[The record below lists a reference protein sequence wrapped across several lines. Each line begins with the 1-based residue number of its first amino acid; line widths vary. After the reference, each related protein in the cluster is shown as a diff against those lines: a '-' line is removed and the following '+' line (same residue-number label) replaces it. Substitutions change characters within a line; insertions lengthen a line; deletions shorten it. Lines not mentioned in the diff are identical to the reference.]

1 MLKPS
6 LEQSIF
12 EDVWVCIDL
21 ETTGLSY
28 ENDEIIEIGAV
39 KFQGVNNVET
49 FQTFINP
56 QKQLSDF
63 IKNYTGIR
71 QEDVEHAPSFSSV
84 SGNLASFIGSSP
96 IVGHN
101 IKFDMEFLERQ
112 GFHINNPKCDTWD
125 IAHIMLP
132 GIQSYSLQNLV
143 SYMKLEC
150 QRPHRALDDAM
161 ATKEVFIELLKK
173 MCELDTHTLVEIDR
187 LSKSSSWNMA
197 YLMNRMISSRIE
209 DERVTSAPLGN
220 DRMLLSDSN
229 LDVVG
234 TSASNL
240 TLRLKQAK
248 PLKPN
253 SSIVDFDEEFVAS
266 LLAKDGPLH
275 NVLPGFESRPEQV
288 TMTREVARAINN
300 QMSLVV
306 EAGTGVGKSL
316 AYLIPAAIYALKNQK
331 RVVISTNTINLQEQL
346 CKKDVPLLIEALN
359 AIDDISAKDLR
370 FTQLKGRANYLC
382 LQRWNNLHMNDA
394 LSENEAMILAKI
406 RVWLQDTDSGD
417 RSELNL
423 GNSAL
428 IWERLSAQ
436 GAVKCPGVKGPCFL
450 RAAREKATASH
461 LVITN
466 HALLLSDLVTGGSI
480 LPDHDVLIVDEA
492 HHLEEEATRRL
503 GFELGRYNLDEY
515 LNSFN
520 KDHGFVRETLKLLRG
535 LSSNSSRLKSFQE
548 IVDKMNPLVNETSD
562 QFTSLLAYM
571 MKFINSYLYDM
582 FERNDSLRITKG
594 IRSQPEWSNL
604 EMEWQKVDIR
614 LMELAKF
621 TDRLQ
626 IALEGFENSGL
637 LNHEDMMS
645 EVSNVQQI
653 GIELRHRLSEFVTS
667 PDKNGIY
674 WITWKNR
681 GRDPVMHSAPLHVG
695 EILDRELFSKKSTV
709 VMTSATL
716 STNNEFT
723 HFRERIGFTDPQELL
738 LGSPF
743 EFSKCANL
751 LIPED
756 MPEPRSKSY
765 QVAVDQA
772 IMDAALAVGGHTMAL
787 FTSQASL
794 KFTAEAIRGKLKPLG
809 VPVLAQNIDGTPTQL
824 MRRFLNNPK
833 AVLLG
838 TSSFWEGVDIA
849 GEALEVLLL
858 ARLPFNVP
866 SDPVFAARSEL
877 YETPFY
883 EYAVP
888 QATLRFRQGFGRLI
902 RSKTDRG
909 VVVVLD
915 RRIISKGYG
924 KSFVGSLPDLPV
936 KTCKLGS
943 ISDEIRDW
951 IGR

>member
-1 MLKPS
+1 MMKPL

-12 EDVWVCIDL
+12 ADVWVCIDL

-28 ENDEIIEIGAV
+28 ENDEIIEVGAV
-39 KFQGVNNVET
+39 KFQGINSVET
-49 FQTFINP
+49 FQTFVNP
-56 QKQLSDF
+56 KQQLSDF
-63 IKNYTGIR
+63 IKSYTGIR
-71 QEDVEHAPSFSSV
+71 QEDVEYAPSFSSV
-84 SGNLASFIGSSP
+84 SDELASFIGSSP

-101 IKFDMEFLERQ
+101 IKFDIGFLERQ
-112 GFHINNPKCDTWD
+112 SLHINNPKCDTWD
-125 IAHIMLP
+125 IAYIMLP

-187 LSKSSSWNMA
+187 LSKRSSWSMS
-197 YLMNRMISSRIE
+197 YLMNRIISSRIE
-209 DERVTSAPLGN
+209 DERVAST
-220 DRMLLSDSN
+220 LLSDSN
-229 LDVVG
+229 SDVVD
-234 TSASNL
+234 TSAGKL

-248 PLKPN
+248 SLKSN
-253 SSIVDFDEEFVAS
+253 SNVVDLDEEFVAS
-266 LLAKDGPLH
+266 LLAKGGPLH

-288 TMTREVARAINN
+288 AMTREVARAINN
-300 QMSLVV
+300 HTSLVA

-346 CKKDVPLLIEALN
+346 CKKDVPILVKALN
-359 AIDDISAKDLR
+359 GIDDISAKELR

-382 LQRWNNLHMNDA
+382 LQRWNNFHMNEI
-394 LSENEAMILAKI
+394 LSETEAIILAKI
-406 RVWLQDTDSGD
+406 RVWLQNTDSGD

-423 GNSAL
+423 GNAASM
-428 IWERLSAQ
+428 WERLSAQ
-436 GAVKCPGVKGPCFL
+436 GAMKCPGVKGPCFL
-450 RAAREKATASH
+450 RAAREKATAAH
-461 LVITN
+461 LIITN

-520 KDHGFVRETLKLLRG
+520 KDHGFVRETLKSLRG

-548 IVDKMNPLVNETSD
+548 IVDKMTPLVTEASD
-562 QFTSLLAYM
+562 QFTSLLAYI
-571 MKFINSYLYDM
+571 MKFINTHLDDA
-582 FERNDSLRITKG
+582 FERNDSFRVTKS
-594 IRSQPEWSNL
+594 IRSQPDWSVL
-604 EMEWQKVDIR
+604 EMEWQKIDIR
-614 LMELAKF
+614 LVELAKC

-626 IALEGFENSGL
+626 IALEGFENSEL
-637 LNHEDMMS
+637 LNHEDLMS

-653 GIELRHRLSEFVTS
+653 GIELRQRLAEFVTS

-674 WITWKNR
+674 WMTWKNR
-681 GRDPVMHSAPLHVG
+681 GRDPVMHAAPLHVG
-695 EILDRELFSKKSTV
+695 EILNRTLFSKKSTV

-716 STNNEFT
+716 STNSEFT
-723 HFRERIGFTDPQELL
+723 HFRERIGFTDSQELL

-765 QVAVDQA
+765 QLAVDQA

-787 FTSQASL
+787 FTSHASL
-794 KFTAEAIRGKLKPLG
+794 KLTAEAIRGKLKPLG
-809 VPVLAQNIDGTPTQL
+809 IPVLAQHIDGTPTQL

-858 ARLPFNVP
+858 TRLPFNVP
-866 SDPVFAARSEL
+866 SEPVFAARSEL

-888 QATLRFRQGFGRLI
+888 QAILRFRQGFGRLI

-924 KSFVGSLPDLPV
+924 KLFVGSLPDLPV
-936 KTCKLGS
+936 KTCKLGH
-943 ISDEIRDW
+943 IRDEIRDW